1 MDVRIPHVEMTEG
14 TSADDQPEIQL
25 DDDPEVAAALDTT
38 NVPLIIT
45 VAQVLVM
52 TTAPAVLVILL
63 DVASAGCWKAAGQ
76 RPFLPAAMLVRRK
89 SRA

>member
-1 MDVRIPHVEMTEG
+1 MTEG

-63 DVASAGCWKAAGQ
+63 DVASAGYWKAAGQ